1 MEIMKRIQK
10 LTPQVIN
17 QIAAG
22 EVIERPVSVVKDL
35 VENSIDADAKN
46 IKIAPK
52 MKKINRSDPE
62 NRTSEVKTK
71 TTPSD
76 IIADL
81 FH

>member
-1 MEIMKRIQK
+1 
-10 LTPQVIN
+10 
-17 QIAAG
+17 
-22 EVIERPVSVVKDL
+22 
-35 VENSIDADAKN
+35 
-46 IKIAPK
+46 